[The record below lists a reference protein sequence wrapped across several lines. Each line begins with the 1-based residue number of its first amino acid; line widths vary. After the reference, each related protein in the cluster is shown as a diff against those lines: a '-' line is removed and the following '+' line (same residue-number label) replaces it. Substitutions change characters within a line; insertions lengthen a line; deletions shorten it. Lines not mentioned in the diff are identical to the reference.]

1 MERYSESYIAT
12 LKTLDKN
19 FDEDLKII
27 KERVKKMNADEKEV
41 GSDLRYRVCLRGR
54 RPFKKMILDRA
65 STWPWIPVS
74 ENPVSYDYFGN
85 IVGGI
90 ENASE
95 VDVYVYRRY

>member
-1 MERYSESYIAT
+1 MERLSESYIAT

-27 KERVKKMNADEKEV
+27 KERVKKMNLDEKEV

-54 RPFKKMILDRA
+54 RPFKKMIMNHPHYEWMN
-65 STWPWIPVS
+65 SP
-74 ENPVSYDYFGN
+74 NPVSYDYFGN
-85 IVGGI
+85 IVGGL

-95 VDVYVYRRY
+95 VDVYIYERR

>member
-1 MERYSESYIAT
+1 MNRVSESYIAT

-27 KERVKKMNADEKEV
+27 KERVKKMNLDEKEA

-54 RPFKKMILDRA
+54 RPFKKMIM
-65 STWPWIPVS
+65 THPHYEWMNTP
-74 ENPVSYDYFGN
+74 NPVSYDYFGN
-85 IVGGI
+85 IVGGL

-95 VDVYVYRRY
+95 VDVYVYER

>member
-1 MERYSESYIAT
+1 MNRVSESYIAT

-27 KERVKKMNADEKEV
+27 KERVKKMNLDEKEA

-54 RPFKKMILDRA
+54 RPFKKMVAPKPFWDFLPY
-65 STWPWIPVS
+65 SP
-74 ENPVSYDYFGN
+74 NPVSYDYFGN
-85 IVGGI
+85 IVGGL

-95 VDVYVYRRY
+95 VDVYVYERR

>member
-1 MERYSESYIAT
+1 MNRVSESYIAT

-27 KERVKKMNADEKEV
+27 KERVKKMNLDEKEA

-54 RPFKKMILDRA
+54 RPFKKMVAPKPYWNFLPH
-65 STWPWIPVS
+65 SP
-74 ENPVSYDYFGN
+74 NPVSYDYFGN
-85 IVGGI
+85 IVGGL

-95 VDVYVYRRY
+95 VDVYVYERR

>member
-19 FDEDLKII
+19 FDEDLKQI

-41 GSDLRYRVCLRGR
+41 GSELRYRVCLRGR
-54 RPFKKMILDRA
+54 RPFKKMIAPKPFWDFLPH
-65 STWPWIPVS
+65 SP
-74 ENPVSYDYFGN
+74 NPVSYDYFGN
-85 IVGGI
+85 IVGGL

-95 VDVYVYRRY
+95 VDVYVYERR